1 MERFI
6 ILQVDKKISKLIGD
20 HSIMDHAGS
29 NVTLSI
35 SSTCL
40 TLKLRDTHAVIS
52 THDMPRISFASGG
65 DAVRIIK
72 LFFKLNNLILVTIIL
87 GHNRL
92 CCICS

>member
-1 MERFI
+1 
-6 ILQVDKKISKLIGD
+6 VDKKILRLIGD

-40 TLKLRDTHAVIS
+40 TLKLRDSHAVIS

-65 DAVRIIK
+65 DAVRIIQFLSILYLLNYF
-72 LFFKLNNLILVTIIL
+72 LFYLVYFRTQ
-87 GHNRL
+87 
-92 CCICS
+92 